1 MTLQQLR
8 YLIAVAIYGSIN
20 AAAKNLYISQP
31 SLSEAI
37 NGLEQEFGFEIFE
50 RTSKGIRITSK
61 GLKLLNDAREVVK
74 EADCLEKKYFGFT
87 GAKEIFRVSAQH
99 YTFCTEAFYRLVKN
113 SNLEKYDF
121 SLIETSGQHVLE
133 NVRDNKSELGLLY
146 WNETNRASIEK
157 KLAAG
162 RLEFHVLFHS
172 PQCVMLTKGHVLAAK
187 KILNVDDLSDYVY
200 IAFKTG
206 EFNSR
211 YFTEETRTV
220 FDHGKTVNCT
230 DRSTMFYLLRKLQ
243 GFTICT
249 NMVHK
254 ELNGPDI
261 VTVPL
266 AKTSTVAVGYIIRAD
281 EELSATGKKFV
292 ELLETCAPKMHEL

>member
-8 YLIAVAIYGSIN
+8 YLIAVANYGSIN
-20 AAAKNLYISQP
+20 AAAKSLYLSQP

-37 NGLEQEFGFEIFE
+37 SSMEQEFGFEIFE
-50 RTSKGIRITSK
+50 RTAKGIRITGK
-61 GLKLLNDAREVVK
+61 GLELLNEAKEVIK
-74 EADCLEKKYFGFT
+74 EAERLEHKYFGT
-87 GAKEIFRVSAQH
+87 IKAKEIFRVSAQH
-99 YTFCTEAFYRLVKN
+99 YTFCTEAFYRLVKD

-121 SLIETSGQHVLE
+121 SLTETTGRNVIE

-146 WNETNRASIEK
+146 WNKTNQAGTEK
-157 KLAAG
+157 KLAENN
-162 RLEFHVLFHS
+162 LEFHILFHS
-172 PQCVMLTKGHVLAAK
+172 PQCVMLTKDHDLAK
-187 KILNVDDLSDYVY
+187 KKKLNFDDLRDRIY
-200 IAFKTG
+200 IAFSAG
-206 EFNSR
+206 EFNSQ

-230 DRSTMFYLLRKLQ
+230 DRGTMFYLLRKLH

-266 AKTSTVAVGYIIRAD
+266 EKTNTVTVGYITRKD
-281 EELSATGKKFV
+281 EKLSLIGEKFV
-292 ELLETCAPKMHEL
+292 ALLENCSQKMLKV